1 MSKSRK
7 IIEGSFKKYLRKM
20 ERLKKK
26 GYCDE
31 AAIDVENWYV
41 LKGLIYEYEKRGK
54 ISLISTHKTLKEEL
68 IAYFGDVKRTE
79 LVLSYFTIAKDLID
93 NGATFN
99 I

>member
-1 MSKSRK
+1 MYISLKKERITLSKSRK

-31 AAIDVENWYV
+31 AAIDVE
-41 LKGLIYEYEKRGK
+41 RM
-54 ISLISTHKTLKEEL
+54 
-68 IAYFGDVKRTE
+68 E
-79 LVLSYFTIAKDLID
+79 LVLSYFTIAMDLID